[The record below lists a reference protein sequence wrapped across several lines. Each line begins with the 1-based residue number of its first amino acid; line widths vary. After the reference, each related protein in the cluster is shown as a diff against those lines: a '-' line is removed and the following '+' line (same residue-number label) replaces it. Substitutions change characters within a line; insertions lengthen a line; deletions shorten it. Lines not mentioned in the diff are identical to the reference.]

1 MYHEKSKLYNYSTG
15 LTIIDLTYFFNIPPP
30 PPALVPFSRLP
41 VQLVNSCAVAPQPTP
56 AAVAIVAGLR
66 HAVGLD
72 AENHILELPQVFVA
86 EDCQNYAQP

>member
-41 VQLVNSCAVAPQPTP
+41 VQLVNRCAGAPLPTP
-56 AAVAIVAGLR
+56 AAIVSVVQQR
-66 HAVGLD
+66 PAVGLD
-72 AENHILELPQVFVA
+72 AENHVPELPQGI
-86 EDCQNYAQP
+86 ETGYGQNYAQP